1 MLQWSWHGMPSSHPI
16 SKATQFV
23 RRRMSSR
30 RQVSAERSV
39 MPIRRP
45 KPSPPPHP
53 SREHFGRSQGPGD
66 VSTAGPIWSNPKK
79 LAKGLGLSSIQ
90 SCRTKITK
98 ISTYKHLPYLDYR
111 GFVSGLIG
119 IKYLKHTDMYGR
131 LWKIIATNT
140 KPSAR
145 MRDTTKND
153 RHFT

>member
-1 MLQWSWHGMPSSHPI
+1 MYSVHNIKNIFQEMLGLCCSGRDMACHHPI

-53 SREHFGRSQGPGD
+53 SRERFGISQG
-66 VSTAGPIWSNPKK
+66 SNPKK
-79 LAKGLGLSSIQ
+79 LAEGLGLSSIR
-90 SCRTKITK
+90 SCKTNLRPSKRK
-98 ISTYKHLPYLDYR
+98 SLISTYKHFPYLDFG

-119 IKYLKHTDMYGR
+119 IKYLKHNDMYGR
-131 LWKIIATNT
+131 L
-140 KPSAR
+140 
-145 MRDTTKND
+145 
-153 RHFT
+153 